1 MASEGRTTLSVLNR
15 LFSTSVFFF
24 FLSLNNFHSSYFTYL
39 ADGEVPRFFSARLG
53 TFQLYI
59 CAEEKSLFSMM
70 LLLHQRIVQITNGYS
85 PWAKRK
91 MKS

>member
-15 LFSTSVFFF
+15 LFSTSVVFF

-53 TFQLYI
+53 TFQL
-59 CAEEKSLFSMM
+59 
-70 LLLHQRIVQITNGYS
+70 
-85 PWAKRK
+85 
-91 MKS
+91 